1 MQGRVDGDI
10 LRFGDA
16 RRTDD
21 EVCDAVAAYL
31 GENPRAMDT
40 LEGIA
45 AWWVPRHQIRLDV
58 ERVWRALELLK
69 ERGVVE
75 EFSAADV
82 LWYRLKVPID
92 ESSTRRPSAAPTSQ
106 ALNDNPEHRT
116 LDGGDACREQ

>member
-1 MQGRVDGDI
+1 MQRLVDGE
-10 LRFGDA
+10 LLSFGDA

-92 ESSTRRPSAAPTSQ
+92 ESSTRRPSAAPTSK
-106 ALNDNPEHRT
+106 ALNDNPELRP